1 MDGHAPGEAEVE
13 GVPLERRLGVPKNA
27 VGLGVRADRHARI
40 RMNRKSYLKFAIVGL
55 LVLNVGLLGWFL
67 LRPEPGA
74 GPSSAANAPAG
85 MTLVPRPPPEQM
97 AEAREGEEGE
107 AELPSPAASTP
118 TGLFADEQRVIDLF
132 DRLSP
137 SVVFITTMGA
147 TQGYFGRGH
156 MAPQGA
162 GSGFVWDDSG
172 HIVTNFHVIAQAQE
186 AVVTLADGSEW
197 PASLVGAA
205 PDQDLAVLKI
215 EAPENRLEPIPV
227 GRSKALKVGQFAMAI
242 GNPFGLDQTLTTGVV
257 SALDRQIESISGR
270 QIYGVIQTDAA
281 INPGNSGG
289 PLIDSGGRLIGVN
302 AAIKSPSGSSA
313 GIGFAVPVDTVSR
326 IVPQLIKNGR
336 AARAGLGVMLAGT
349 AVAQRFG
356 VDGAVV
362 REVNPGSP
370 AEQAGIVGFEQDRYG
385 RVRLGDVIVG
395 VDRQAVKTVDDL
407 TRLLDGHAVGEEVV
421 VELDRNGARREVKV
435 QLGRLE

>member
-1 MDGHAPGEAEVE
+1 MHRQTM
-13 GVPLERRLGVPKNA
+13 LKIA
-27 VGLGVRADRHARI
+27 VIA
-40 RMNRKSYLKFAIVGL
+40 L
-55 LVLNVGLLGWFL
+55 LVLNVGLLAWFL
-67 LRPEPGA
+67 LRPTPDTALG
-74 GPSSAANAPAG
+74 SAAPAALDV
-85 MTLVPRPPPEQM
+85 TPPSVARVSAEPAQATATE
-97 AEAREGEEGE
+97 AEAK
-107 AELPSPAASTP
+107 AEPAARAPEPEPTP
-118 TGLFADEQRVIDLF
+118 PAATTSSLFADEQRVIDLF

-147 TQGYFGRGH
+147 VHDYFGRGH
-156 MAPQGA
+156 VAPQGA
-162 GSGFVWDDSG
+162 GSGFVWDDAG
-172 HIVTNFHVIAQAQE
+172 HVVTNFHVIAQAQE

-205 PDQDLAVLKI
+205 PDHDLAVLKI
-215 EAPENRLEPIPV
+215 QAPGSRLEPIPV
-227 GRSKALKVGQFAMAI
+227 GRSKALRVGQFAMAI

-302 AAIKSPSGSSA
+302 TAIKSASGSSA

-336 AARAGLGVMLAGT
+336 AARAGLGVLLAGT
-349 AVAQRFG
+349 SVARRFG
-356 VDGAVV
+356 VEGAVV
-362 REVNPGSP
+362 REVSPGSP
-370 AEQAGIVGFEQDRYG
+370 AERAGLVGFEQDRYG

-395 VDRQAVKTVDDL
+395 VDRKAVKTVDDL
-407 TRLLDGHAVGEEVV
+407 TRLLDAHAVGDEVV
-421 VELDRNGARREVKV
+421 VELDRRGARREVKLR
-435 QLGRLE
+435 LGSLD

>member
-1 MDGHAPGEAEVE
+1 MQRQSF
-13 GVPLERRLGVPKNA
+13 LKIA
-27 VGLGVRADRHARI
+27 VVA
-40 RMNRKSYLKFAIVGL
+40 L
-55 LVLNVGLLGWFL
+55 LVLNAALLGWFVF
-67 LRPEPGA
+67 RTEPGA
-74 GPSSAANAPAG
+74 ASGPDPSDSAHLNAPPAVTGRAGEPASIIPLPDLATPAPDPATPLAQLAQAAGASTQAANP
-85 MTLVPRPPPEQM
+85 TDLLPE
-97 AEAREGEEGE
+97 
-107 AELPSPAASTP
+107 
-118 TGLFADEQRVIDLF
+118 EQRVMSLF

-147 TQGYFGRGH
+147 RQDYFGRGH

-162 GSGFVWDDSG
+162 GSGFVWDAEG

-186 AVVTLADGSEW
+186 AVVTLSDGSEW

-215 EAPENRLEPIPV
+215 EAPRNLLPPIPV
-227 GRSKALKVGQFAMAI
+227 GRSKTLRVGQFAMAI

-257 SALDRQIESISGR
+257 SALDRQIESVSGR

-313 GIGFAVPVDTVSR
+313 GIGFAVPVDTVNR
-326 IVPQLIKNGR
+326 IVPQLIKNGK
-336 AARAGLGVMLAGT
+336 AARAGLGVMLAGSQ
-349 AVAQRFG
+349 VARRFG
-356 VDGAVV
+356 VEGAIV

-370 AEQAGIVGFEQDRYG
+370 ADQAGLRGFDQDRYG

-395 VDRQAVKTVDDL
+395 LDRQPVKTLEDL
-407 TRLLDGHAVGEEVV
+407 TRLLDAHAVGDEVV

-435 QLGRLE
+435 LLGSLD